1 MNCPVCDREN
11 RADAR
16 FCDGCGAEFATTCT
30 QCGRDLRAGA
40 RFCDGCGAE
49 VGQPPKAAEIAAADR
64 ESERT
69 PRSYTPRH
77 LAERILN
84 QKSALVGERKHV
96 SVLFADVAGFTPLA
110 ERADPETMHELLDR
124 VFQIALDEVHHYEG
138 TINQFTGDGFM
149 ALFGAPIAL
158 EDAPRRS
165 VLAAL
170 AIQRNRSHSK
180 MRRDVQCSPRSR
192 SNESSSR

>member
-1 MNCPVCDREN
+1 MNCPGCDREN

-16 FCDGCGAEFATTCT
+16 YCDGCGAEFATTCA

-49 VGQPPKAAEIAAADR
+49 VGRPPKAAEIAVAAP
-64 ESERT
+64 EGERT

-110 ERADPETMHELLDR
+110 EFADPETMHELLDR
-124 VFQIALDEVHHYEG
+124 SFQIALDEVHHYEG

-165 VLAAL
+165 V
-170 AIQRNRSHSK
+170 
-180 MRRDVQCSPRSR
+180 RRTTP
-192 SNESSSR
+192 